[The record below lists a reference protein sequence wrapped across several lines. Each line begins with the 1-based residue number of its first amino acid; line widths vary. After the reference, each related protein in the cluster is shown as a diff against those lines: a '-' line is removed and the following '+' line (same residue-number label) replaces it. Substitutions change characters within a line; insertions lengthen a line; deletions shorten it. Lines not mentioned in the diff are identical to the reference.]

1 MITSQPFKESSLGVQ
16 IKAIKT
22 CIQGQG
28 RGAGDPYGSSRP
40 AESRAVLGGEGQEQ
54 RPLGGGLS
62 PLLPS
67 SRSGG
72 PIFPDPCIPQA
83 ATNDLLIGLRLAV
96 LLSAS

>member
-1 MITSQPFKESSLGVQ
+1 MYSGSGTEEQETHMAV
-16 IKAIKT
+16 A
-22 CIQGQG
+22 G
-28 RGAGDPYGSSRP
+28 RRRAG
-40 AESRAVLGGEGQEQ
+40 AVLGREGQEQ

-83 ATNDLLIGLRLAV
+83 ASNDLLIGLRLAV